1 MSRIWA
7 PFDTDTS
14 AIALTSS
21 AVIATESLTM
31 VASGLSTTMYCPF
44 IGSPATATSAVFT
57 VSECSVLAPPTLK
70 VFSPDDDNDED
81 DDTDVVRLMLE
92 TMMLETMMLET
103 MMLETM
109 MLETMMLETM
119 MLETMMLE
127 TMMLEMT
134 D

>member
-21 AVIATESLTM
+21 AVIPTESLTM

-81 DDTDVVRLMLE
+81 DDTDVVDVGDDDVGDDDVGDDDVGDDDVGDDDVGDDDVGDDDVGDDDVGE
-92 TMMLETMMLET
+92 
-103 MMLETM
+103 
-109 MLETMMLETM
+109 
-119 MLETMMLE
+119 
-127 TMMLEMT
+127 
-134 D
+134 